1 MQNSNRNVKSLEAI
15 IHTYTQILLPNILN
29 SNSNLQ
35 NVFVN
40 FINNA
45 KIKPRASKLF
55 M

>member
-1 MQNSNRNVKSLEAI
+1 MQNLNKNVKSFEAV
-15 IHTYTQILLPNILN
+15 TYTYKHVFLPNNLN